1 MKEIQNIFIEF
12 ENAISISN
20 AEKQELFNRM
30 ELTQVLIKQSFGK
43 TKEIPPIHFDL
54 HGSFKTDTMLRTE
67 KKVADID
74 YGVYL
79 SKPTNQ
85 TPKQLKSLLLNILQ
99 NNGYKA
105 ENRDKLVRV
114 NFDDGLN
121 IDITIYYLSD
131 KNNLPRLAREG
142 SWMPSDPVALY
153 NWFLQISEYND
164 QLVRIVKYFKYWASL
179 NRMKTPSGTAFCA
192 WVGKHIQYNQQIDI
206 CLAATAQSLLN
217 SLKKG
222 VYCRNPVKPHDNL
235 VANLQPRHR
244 KNFVNMLEKFVSYS
258 NKAIASEN
266 QIISLKYWV
275 KIFGVKL
282 KTIEL
287 DGHTKF

>member
-1 MKEIQNIFIEF
+1 MREIQDMFIEF
-12 ENAISISN
+12 ENTISISKD
-20 AEKQELFNRM
+20 EKQELYNRM
-30 ELTQVLIKQSFGK
+30 EVTQRIIKEAFEKRRKLPSFY
-43 TKEIPPIHFDL
+43 FDL

-74 YGVYL
+74 YGIYL
-79 SKPTNQ
+79 STPTDQ
-85 TPKQLKSLLLNILQ
+85 TPKQLKGLLLNLLQ
-99 NNGYKA
+99 KKGYKA
-105 ENRDKLVRV
+105 ENRDKLVRL

-121 IDITIYYLSD
+121 IDITIYYLRD

-153 NWFLQISEYND
+153 NWFLQISEHNN
-164 QLVRIVKYFKYWASL
+164 QLVRMVKYFKYWASL

-192 WVGKHIQYNQQIDI
+192 WIGKHIQYNHQIDLCI
-206 CLAATAQSLLN
+206 AATAKSLLN

-244 KNFVNMLEKFVSYS
+244 KNFLNMLEKFVSYS
-258 NKAIASEN
+258 DKAIASEN
-266 QIISLKYWV
+266 QIISYKYWM
-275 KIFGVKL
+275 KIFGEKL
-282 KTIEL
+282 KII
-287 DGHTKF
+287 

>member
-1 MKEIQNIFIEF
+1 
-12 ENAISISN
+12 
-20 AEKQELFNRM
+20 M
-30 ELTQVLIKQSFGK
+30 ELTQMIIKKSFEK
-43 TKEIPPIHFDL
+43 NKKIPPIYFDL
-54 HGSFKTDTMLRTE
+54 HGSFKTNTMLRTE

-74 YGVYL
+74 YGNYL
-79 SKPTNQ
+79 STPTNQ
-85 TPKQLKSLLLNILQ
+85 TPKPIKTLLLNILQ

-105 ENRDKLVRV
+105 KNRDKLVRV
-114 NFDDGLN
+114 HFDDGLN

-153 NWFLQISEYND
+153 NWFLQISENNN
-164 QLVRIVKYFKYWASL
+164 QLVRTVKYFKYWASL

-192 WVGKHIQYNQQIDI
+192 WVGKHIQYNKNIDF

-222 VYCRNPVKPHDNL
+222 VYCQNPVKPHDNL

-244 KNFVNMLEKFVSYS
+244 KNFLNMLEKFVSYS
-258 NKAIASEN
+258 DKAIATEN
-266 QIISLKYWV
+266 QIIALKYWV

-287 DGHTKF
+287 DGNTKL